1 MALDGRASQRLR
13 CTRSPCTDGKTPQI
27 ESRHLRFRHPEIP
40 DARNSTQP
48 QADTDL
54 DGAWEVL
61 FEKSGQ
67 NAAQRRKGGVVL
79 EPHKNSFSKNSL
91 VFVLPVSFAV
101 LPAAC
106 GYESGGSPD
115 APAAA

>member
-1 MALDGRASQRLR
+1 MDLDGRASQRLR

-40 DARNSTQP
+40 DARNSTQRMGD
-48 QADTDL
+48 A
-54 DGAWEVL
+54 

-79 EPHKNSFSKNSL
+79 EPHKNSFPKNSL

>member
-1 MALDGRASQRLR
+1 MALNGRASQRLR

-27 ESRHLRFRHPEIP
+27 ESRHLRFRHPEIS

-61 FEKSGQ
+61 
-67 NAAQRRKGGVVL
+67 
-79 EPHKNSFSKNSL
+79 
-91 VFVLPVSFAV
+91 
-101 LPAAC
+101 
-106 GYESGGSPD
+106 
-115 APAAA
+115 

>member
-54 DGAWEVL
+54 DGAWGML
-61 FEKSGQ
+61 LKNPAKTQRSGAK
-67 NAAQRRKGGVVL
+67 AALSWSLIKIPSR
-79 EPHKNSFSKNSL
+79 KNSL

>member
-1 MALDGRASQRLR
+1 MDLDGRASQRLR

-54 DGAWEVL
+54 DGAWGMLLKNPKKLLHFEIRHVIIIKLSGRTGCAPLAQLDRASGYGPEGRGFESLRAYQQEACVL
-61 FEKSGQ
+61 
-67 NAAQRRKGGVVL
+67 
-79 EPHKNSFSKNSL
+79 
-91 VFVLPVSFAV
+91 
-101 LPAAC
+101 
-106 GYESGGSPD
+106 
-115 APAAA
+115 